1 MTQAISGRAVDIF
14 RMNCKGAARILSC
27 GGSLE
32 TLVSKKKGHKMT
44 PAPSAVPDNE
54 SMEADFALTKVHVEV
69 TPDIIQRYPGAVAR
83 GADEHASPL
92 VEIDP
97 VSTDDKDDIDYE
109 NFFDDQDFFDDKNID
124 ENIQEEEEAEVLTLP
139 EFEPEGFGLKKCY
152 FDGMVSSTE
161 SIDGSTVHAGGTSRG
176 GDN

>member
-1 MTQAISGRAVDIF
+1 
-14 RMNCKGAARILSC
+14 MNCKGAARILSC

-32 TLVSKKKGHKMT
+32 TLVSEKKGHTMT

-54 SMEADFALTKVHVEV
+54 SMEADFTPTKVHVEI

-83 GADEHASPL
+83 GADEHALPL

-97 VSTDDKDDIDYE
+97 VSTDDDDIDHE
-109 NFFDDQDFFDDKNID
+109 NIFHDQDFFDDKNID
-124 ENIQEEEEAEVLTLP
+124 ENILEEEEEAEVPTLP
-139 EFEPEGFGLKKCY
+139 EFEPEGFGLKKGY

-161 SIDGSTVHAGGTSRG
+161 GIDGSTVHAGGVSRG